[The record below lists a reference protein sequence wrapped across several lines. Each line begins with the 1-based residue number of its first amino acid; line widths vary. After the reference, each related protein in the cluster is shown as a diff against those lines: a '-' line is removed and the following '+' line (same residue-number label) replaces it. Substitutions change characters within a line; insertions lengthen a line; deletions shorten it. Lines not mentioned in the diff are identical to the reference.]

1 MSSHQPLIYCINPA
15 CPNPANPVGNRLCVS
30 CQTPLVYHY
39 LWAIGQAAAQIQPG
53 EKIGDRYQV
62 ISRQIWLDTLP
73 GLPPYVPPELPEEI
87 IPYLRLHPL
96 RLHVPEAYGFVH
108 SGEDEILLLDNAP
121 IDTNGRLEVAIADAW
136 EQASAVRQVYWLWQ
150 ILQLWTP
157 LSELGVATSLLVPDN
172 IRVQGWRVRLLELLE
187 MPEDA
192 ANEPTLKELR
202 DCWQP
207 WITYAQMP
215 IIPQL
220 KDILE
225 QMGDEKVELQTIATQ
240 LNQLLLST
248 AAELPLRLNVKGGT
262 DSGPELTQNEDN
274 CYPNDTDPAD
284 DPLLPRLTIVCDGI
298 GGHEGGEVA
307 SQMAVQSIKLQMR
320 ALLTEVAEQ
329 TEIVPPELLQQ
340 QIEASLRVV
349 NNVICACNDQQGRA
363 ATQRMG
369 TTLIMAL
376 QIPQKVKTT
385 ADWQAENAHELYL
398 VSVGDSR
405 AYWITRN
412 YCQLLT
418 VDDDVASREV
428 RFARSL
434 YRLAQQRVDAGSLT
448 QALGTKEAEYLRP
461 KIQRFIL
468 EEDGILLLCS
478 DGLSDNNWVEY
489 GWRDYA
495 VPVLNNEIPL
505 EDAVHYWINLANLK
519 NGHDNTSVVLTHC
532 RVSPEHPVPFTPR
545 LALVDTSPAE
555 ATQSELDLQLD
566 PDTPEQAP
574 EPVSAGKAKRKYN
587 PWLVLAGLLL
597 LVVGGTSVGLL
608 AWWQNDRKGVEQ
620 MCQQLP
626 QPLQRLCPPAK

>member
-30 CQTPLVYHY
+30 CQTPLEYHY
-39 LWAIGQAAAQIQPG
+39 LWATGPQADQIQPG
-53 EKIGDRYQV
+53 EKVAERYQV

-73 GLPPYVPPELPEEI
+73 GLPPEVPEELPEEI

-96 RLHVPEAYGFVH
+96 RLHVPEAYGFV
-108 SGEDEILLLDNAP
+108 SQGEEDEILLLFNAP
-121 IDTNGRLEVAIADAW
+121 IDINGRLYPAIADAW
-136 EQASAVRQVYWLWQ
+136 EQASSVRQVYWLWQ

-157 LSELGVATSLLVPDN
+157 LTELGVASSLLVPEN
-172 IRVQGWRVRLLELLE
+172 IRVEGWRVRLLELLE
-187 MPEDA
+187 SPTAE
-192 ANEPTLKELR
+192 EPNLAKLQA
-202 DCWQP
+202 CWQP
-207 WITYAQMP
+207 WILNAQMP
-215 IIPQL
+215 IVPQL
-220 KDILE
+220 KDILA
-225 QMGDEKVELQTIATQ
+225 QMAEEKVEIQTIASQ
-240 LNQLLLST
+240 LNHLLLST
-248 AAELPLRLNVKGGT
+248 AAELPLRLEIKGFT
-262 DSGPELTQNEDN
+262 DAGPQLKQNEDN
-274 CYPNDTDPAD
+274 CYPNSTDSSD
-284 DPLLPRLTIVCDGI
+284 DPLLPRLSIVCDGI

-320 ALLTEVAEQ
+320 ALLMEVAEQ
-329 TEIVPPELLQQ
+329 KEIVSPELLQQ

-369 TTLIMAL
+369 TTLVMAL
-376 QIPQKVKTT
+376 QMPQKVKTT
-385 ADWQAENAHELYL
+385 ADWQSDNAHELYL

-434 YRLAQQRVDAGSLT
+434 YRVAQQRVDALSLT

-478 DGLSDNNWVEY
+478 DGLSDNSWVEY
-489 GWRDYA
+489 GWQDYA
-495 VPVLNNEIPL
+495 VPVLNNEISL
-505 EDAVHYWINLANLK
+505 EDAVHYWINLANMK

-532 RVSPEHPVPFTPR
+532 RVSPEHPVLFTPR
-545 LALVDTSPAE
+545 RALVDTSVPE
-555 ATQSELDLQLD
+555 PEPELDLRLEPD
-566 PDTPEQAP
+566 PPAETT
-574 EPVSAGKAKRKYN
+574 EPVATGKLQRKRH
-587 PWLVLAGLLL
+587 PGLILVGLLL
-597 LVVGGTSVGLL
+597 LLVGGTSVGLF
-608 AWWQNDRKGVEQ
+608 AWWQYDRQGFNQK
-620 MCQQLP
+620 CQQLP
-626 QPLQRLCPPAK
+626 QPVQRLCPTAK